1 MDGEAAC
8 VADIGHMIEQL
19 KGVDELAASL
29 APAHELEPDKAAIAT
44 RQILVGSLSLR
55 PRLNR
60 RVDDLRDG
68 WATRS
73 PTVVEPAIL
82 AIWLGRPTAAGR
94 PALANPAEPRPIR
107 DTRNVLVV
115 GGRLR
120 AEPTLADRNK
130 TLVPSM
136 MEPCERPIMFDLTQ
150 TAELDNRH
158 GDVGDLAWVA
168 FLEDVRR
175 RLAKEPPA
183 AAVARAV
190 AAVTRPKGEQGDV
203 PSLAEDDGLADGMVE
218 ESIFATDLRF
228 AQV

>member
-1 MDGEAAC
+1 M
-8 VADIGHMIEQL
+8 
-19 KGVDELAASL
+19 
-29 APAHELEPDKAAIAT
+29 
-44 RQILVGSLSLR
+44 
-55 PRLNR
+55 
-60 RVDDLRDG
+60 
-68 WATRS
+68 
-73 PTVVEPAIL
+73 
-82 AIWLGRPTAAGR
+82 
-94 PALANPAEPRPIR
+94 
-107 DTRNVLVV
+107 
-115 GGRLR
+115 R

-203 PSLAEDDGLADGMVE
+203 PSLAVMPFANRSGVAEDDGLADGMVE